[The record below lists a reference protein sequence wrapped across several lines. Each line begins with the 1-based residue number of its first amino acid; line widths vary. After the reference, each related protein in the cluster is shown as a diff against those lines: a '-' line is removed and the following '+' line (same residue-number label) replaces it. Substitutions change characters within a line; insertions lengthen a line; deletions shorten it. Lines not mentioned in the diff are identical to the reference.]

1 MKIFGTI
8 DIKTISD
15 PLEARI
21 TINIE
26 QYFDDSYNRFTNG
39 TIRTIVQ
46 DDPDL
51 NGQFVFNGAPD
62 KPGYFYDMDL
72 KGEEGVKCTWE
83 KLDQQLINHFSI
95 KFMQLIDDEMLD
107 MQLLDDPR
115 KYADFIERQVVIPY
129 GRHRNRLQL
138 K

>member
-8 DIKTISD
+8 DIKSISD

-21 TINIE
+21 TIDLE
-26 QYFDDSYNRFTNG
+26 QYYDDSYNRFTNG
-39 TIRTIVQ
+39 TIRFTSQ
-46 DDPDL
+46 DDPEV
-51 NGQFVFNGAPD
+51 NGQFVFNGALD
-62 KPGYFYDMDL
+62 EPGYFYDMDL
-72 KGEEGVKCTWE
+72 DGEEGVKCTWE

-95 KFMQLIDDEMLD
+95 KFMQLLDDNMD
-107 MQLLDDPR
+107 QVLDDPR

-129 GRHRNRLQL
+129 GRHRNRIQL